1 MMSANPTKRL
11 KQREGERKR
20 SENIREI
27 EISPYIRA
35 VMEGAPPRYLDDEME
50 ALKMAE
56 KLGWEAK
63 GDGSPA
69 IKPGSRMEYLWNH
82 PEEVDKILKE
92 HGIEPDEFDR
102 ILQSGKGVLPGFGNC
117 HESASSRLQFL
128 ASN

>member
-1 MMSANPTKRL
+1 MMPANPTKRS
-11 KQREGERKR
+11 KQRESEEKR
-20 SENIREI
+20 SKNLREI

-69 IKPGSRMEYLWNH
+69 IKPGSHMEYLWNH
-82 PEEVDKILKE
+82 PEEVDKILRE

-102 ILQSGKGVLPGFGNC
+102 ILKSSKGVLPGFGNKK
-117 HESASSRLQFL
+117 
-128 ASN
+128 NK

>member
-1 MMSANPTKRL
+1 MSANQTKRA
-11 KQREGERKR
+11 KQRENERKR
-20 SENIREI
+20 IGNVRER

-50 ALKMAE
+50 ALKMVE

-82 PEEVDKILKE
+82 PEEVDKILRE
-92 HGIEPDEFDR
+92 HGIEPEEFDR
-102 ILQSGKGVLPGFGNC
+102 ILQSGKGALPGFGNKK
-117 HESASSRLQFL
+117 
-128 ASN
+128 NK